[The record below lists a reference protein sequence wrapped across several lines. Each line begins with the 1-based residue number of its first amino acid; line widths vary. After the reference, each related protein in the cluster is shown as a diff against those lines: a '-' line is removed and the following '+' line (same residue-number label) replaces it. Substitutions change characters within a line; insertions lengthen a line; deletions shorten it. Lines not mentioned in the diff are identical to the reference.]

1 MAAKNSDGT
10 KTQRGEE
17 MSDTW
22 IEVQPG
28 GYLKKFGTHKFY
40 VSSPAE
46 AIKAMMLQVKGFDE
60 AFRGAEKRGIKFSVR
75 TDKRQITDAE
85 QLRMGKPKVVKLVP
99 KYSGAKNAG
108 LTMIAIAAIIAVT
121 VMTGG
126 VGGFLVAGT
135 TSGTIAT
142 SIAVSLAL
150 GGISQMLAPKPAG
163 LSTSSDVEN
172 ESSYAFGGPVNTT
185 AQGQAVPAFYGYR
198 EVGGAVVSASI
209 LAEDQQ

>member
-1 MAAKNSDGT
+1 
-10 KTQRGEE
+10 

-28 GYLKKFGTHKFY
+28 GYLKKFGNHRFY
-40 VSSPAE
+40 VKSPAE
-46 AIKAMMLQVKGFDE
+46 AIKAMLLQVKGFDE

-75 TDKRQITDAE
+75 TDKRHVNDPE
-85 QLRMGKPKVVKLVP
+85 QLLMGKPKVVKLVP
-99 KYSGAKNAG
+99 KYSGAKNTA
-108 LTMIAIAAIIAVT
+108 LTMLTVAAILAVT

-126 VGGFLVAGT
+126 FGAAAGGWFAAGT
-135 TSGTIAT
+135 TSASIAT
-142 SIAVSLAL
+142 SVAISLAL
-150 GGISQMLAPKPAG
+150 GGISMLLAPKPQG

-185 AQGQAVPAFYGYR
+185 AQGQPVPVFYGYR